1 MSNCANTLNVI
12 SEEIRKCTDNTRIN
26 FLKDLAWKTFF
37 KNKKNKESGKMEKAA
52 LEFLHLVNNNSK
64 LTPNQLSFLDAIYEN
79 TMKGIGF
86 PSCPT
91 KHDPKKKRF

>member
-1 MSNCANTLNVI
+1 MNP
-12 SEEIRKCTDNTRIN
+12 NTRYKLTFIIQN
-26 FLKDLAWKTFF
+26 KLALRKVD
-37 KNKKNKESGKMEKAA
+37 KSGKMEKAA